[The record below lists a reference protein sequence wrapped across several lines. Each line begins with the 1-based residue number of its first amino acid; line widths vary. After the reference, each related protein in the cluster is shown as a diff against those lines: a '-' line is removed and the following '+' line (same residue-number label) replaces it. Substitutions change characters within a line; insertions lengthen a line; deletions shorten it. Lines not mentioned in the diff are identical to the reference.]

1 MIGVPDKPE
10 VAKRLGATQ
19 LDRTLARRRNR
30 HRDLSELGIGDAT
43 PRPVVDV
50 WLGGLDRTPL
60 ASLVDTGALG
70 TRMAFEL
77 AEVAGVDLRSGT
89 QRRFWLA
96 GHNVTGTN
104 ARVSLGIGTANER
117 HEWDASVWFCE
128 PWPFSLALRSRWLL
142 ASLPDHYVGVSRVAR
157 LRP

>member
-1 MIGVPDKPE
+1 M
-10 VAKRLGATQ
+10 RFSF
-19 LDRTLARRRNR
+19 
-30 HRDLSELGIGDAT
+30 RDLSELGIGDAT

-128 PWPFSLALRSRWLL
+128 PWPFSFQLLGLDGFLRHFRITMSAYQEWLDCD
-142 ASLPDHYVGVSRVAR
+142 PEV
-157 LRP
+157 